1 MLEDCITITQIIQM
15 VTLETWGVDLTNVPS
30 LIITRASIETKANAH
45 NKVCT
50 ATVLA
55 HVNRWYR
62 FMKRPDVG
70 TVRTD
75 QIGLI
80 CQSSPKK

>member
-1 MLEDCITITQIIQM
+1 M
-15 VTLETWGVDLTNVPS
+15 VTLETWGVDVTNVPS
-30 LIITRASIETKANAH
+30 LIITRASRETKANAH
-45 NKVCT
+45 KKVCT
-50 ATVLA
+50 ATALA

-62 FMKRPDVG
+62 LMKRPDVG